1 MSSPGSP
8 AGWETVIGLEVH
20 CELRTETKLFC
31 GCPNAFGD
39 EPNTNVCPVCLGLPG
54 SLPVLN
60 RQAVDY
66 AIRIGTALNCQRA
79 AVAFSPEELFLP
91 GHAQGLPDKPI

>member
-1 MSSPGSP
+1 MT
-8 AGWETVIGLEVH
+8 GWEIVIGLEVH

-31 GCPNAFGD
+31 SCRNAFGD

-60 RQAVDY
+60 RQAVEY
-66 AIRIGTALNCQRA
+66 AIRIGTASALHGTA
-79 AVAFSPEELFLP
+79 LAVPPEKLFLP
-91 GHAQGLPDKPI
+91 GHA